1 MTDAVLIEII
11 TRASAGVLCLLT
23 SAVLLV
29 NAHKSLAA
37 RFGSLFGVGA
47 FAYMICASPA
57 LVELVGVWEIPLLP
71 ISWLDSVFFWW
82 FCLALFCDQYRFRAV
97 HFAPVVPIL
106 ALTFLR
112 FIVTEP
118 FWLDVLTIIK
128 QAIAIVLFLHAT
140 YFALLSLKDDLVD
153 SRRRFR
159 VAIAVSVGLSAVM
172 LMGLDRISFGT
183 QGEQFYQV
191 ASSIWLL
198 ILSFAFAMWALRAS
212 PNMFIERPRQEYRHD
227 PVITDKRIEPADKPL
242 LARLETAMEAGAYRE
257 TGLTVGKL
265 ADRLNTPEHRL
276 RKLINQGLGYR
287 NFSSYINSHR
297 VEDAKEILADP
308 EQARRQ
314 ILQVALDLG
323 YGSIASF
330 NRAFREAT
338 GEAPTSFRR
347 KALTAD

>member
-1 MTDAVLIEII
+1 MTDAVLIEIVA
-11 TRASAGVLCLLT
+11 RMSAGVLCLLT
-23 SAVLLV
+23 SAILLV
-29 NAHKSLAA
+29 NARQSLAA
-37 RFGSLFGVGA
+37 RLGALFGLGA
-47 FAYMICASPA
+47 FAYMICASA
-57 LVELVGVWEIPLLP
+57 TMRDLLGVWHLPFVPLG
-71 ISWLDSVFFWW
+71 WLDGVFFWW
-82 FCLALFCDQYRFRAV
+82 FCLALFCDQYRFRAA
-97 HFAPVVPIL
+97 HFAPAILIL
-106 ALTFLR
+106 AVIPIDYGLGSPLALEVATL
-112 FIVTEP
+112 V
-118 FWLDVLTIIK
+118 K
-128 QAIAIVLFLHAT
+128 QLASILLFLHAT

-153 SRRRFR
+153 DRRRFR
-159 VAIAVSVGLSAVM
+159 VVIAVSVGLSAVI
-172 LMGLDRISFGT
+172 LMGLDIVLQDTALVTAYRVG
-183 QGEQFYQV
+183 
-191 ASSIWLL
+191 SSIWLL

-212 PNMFIERPRQEYRHD
+212 PAMFVDRNTVMRRHD
-227 PVITDKRIEPADKPL
+227 TAAAIAAVEPADKPL